1 MRPHRESIS
10 VPKHRSRLF
19 TLRWWRRGGPHIR
32 GGRTRGCFIAKRRPR
47 GRRTR
52 TRGSVH
58 LLTGLSPLVTRAF
71 HRELTDQS
79 LPAPRK
85 LNRGCTDARNI
96 FTRVESACCF
106 TACDKVQCPFLSFFP
121 SLCFFFSLFFYLDSA
136 NNAVRSIIK
145 RNFRTRRWHDFSCE
159 SRVEGSHERVER
171 RDPRRSMRVF
181 GLDINRPRA
190 AGGKP
195 LALRRRKPVQ
205 LIFANPAGHPPTR
218 NR

>member
-1 MRPHRESIS
+1 ME
-10 VPKHRSRLF
+10 
-19 TLRWWRRGGPHIR
+19 
-32 GGRTRGCFIAKRRPR
+32 KRRPPYSR
-47 GRRTR
+47 GEDTWLLYSEATTEGAPNAHKGERSSFDRT
-52 TRGSVH
+52 
-58 LLTGLSPLVTRAF
+58 F
-71 HRELTDQS
+71 
-79 LPAPRK
+79 APRDSCVPSRANGPK
-85 LNRGCTDARNI
+85 
-96 FTRVESACCF
+96 FTRPAETEPRLYRCAEHIHARRKCVLFHSLRQSAVSF
-106 TACDKVQCPFLSFFP
+106 SFFFSF
-121 SLCFFFSLFFYLDSA
+121 SLFFFSLFFYLDSA